1 MSFCIKFILFK
12 ARKKYLP
19 RTIVYGIIA
28 SNRLIWLVTLDQS
41 PRPTHNGTGYGMTE
55 TSILLKRT
63 DTILT
68 LSLNRPD
75 KLNSLT
81 IDMLSEIGDALS
93 DIAADDSLRVLVITG
108 TGRGFCAGQDLRQA
122 GAIGDGRSVRNVI
135 ERHYNPIIRQIRSL
149 KVPVIA
155 AVNGIAAGAGAN
167 LALACDLVVAA
178 ESAVFNQAFCRIGL
192 IPDAGG
198 TYFLPRLVGHAR
210 ALGLALLGDNLEA
223 RKAAD
228 WGLIW
233 QAVPDADFAATID
246 DLAARLAVA
255 PTAAL
260 ALIKQA
266 LNVSGHHSL
275 EQQLATEA
283 ELQPQA
289 AETEDFQEGV
299 QAFLQKRNANFSGR

>member
-1 MSFCIKFILFK
+1 
-12 ARKKYLP
+12 
-19 RTIVYGIIA
+19 
-28 SNRLIWLVTLDQS
+28 
-41 PRPTHNGTGYGMTE
+41 MTE
-55 TSILLKRT
+55 STILLERRGQ
-63 DTILT
+63 IYHLT
-68 LSLNRPD
+68 LNRPD

-81 IDMLSEIGDALS
+81 STMLSDLNDALS
-93 DIAADDSLRVLVITG
+93 DIAGDDEARALVITG
-108 TGRGFCAGQDLRQA
+108 AGRGFCAGQDLREAEAIA
-122 GAIGDGRSVRNVI
+122 GARSVRNVI

-149 KVPVIA
+149 SLPVVA
-155 AVNGIAAGAGAN
+155 AVNGVAAGAGAN
-167 LALACDLVVAA
+167 LAMACDIVVAA
-178 ESAVFNQAFCRIGL
+178 ESATFTQAFCRIGL

-210 ALGLALLGDNLEA
+210 ALGLALLGDTIDA
-223 RKAAD
+223 KKAAD

-246 DLAARLAVA
+246 ALAKRLAEM

-266 LNVSGHHSL
+266 LNASGHHSL

-283 ELQPQA
+283 ELQPIA

-299 QAFLQKRNANFSGR
+299 QAFLGKRAARFIGR